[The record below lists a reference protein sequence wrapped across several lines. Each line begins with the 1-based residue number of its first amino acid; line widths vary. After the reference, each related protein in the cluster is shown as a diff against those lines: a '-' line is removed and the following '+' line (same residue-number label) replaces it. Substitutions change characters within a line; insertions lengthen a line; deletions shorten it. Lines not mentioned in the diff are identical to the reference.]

1 MVAAVNYT
9 TRVGAARTVDEP
21 QIQLPANGAVAE
33 PAS

>member
-9 TRVGAARTVDEP
+9 TRVSAAQMVGEP